1 MTDLSTL
8 VTDSNELCT
17 EKIAMG
23 PCSKDFI
30 LSKYDLYIA
39 AVAVA
44 QSVERPELRSLV
56 ESVTLLTWVRI
67 PAAA

>member
-1 MTDLSTL
+1 
-8 VTDSNELCT
+8 
-17 EKIAMG
+17 MG

-56 ESVTLLTWVRI
+56 EGATLLTWVRI